1 MNPEPNPDRL
11 GNSVSK
17 IKTLLGKA
25 AERSFDALWA
35 ALGCIIETIRPQECR
50 NYFANSGMYPLNEK
64 HSSGNDL
71 FAPCKPLL
79 FGFWMG
85 DLDSRRT

>member
-1 MNPEPNPDRL
+1 MNLEANPGRL

-17 IKTLLGKA
+17 IKILLSKA
-25 AERSFDALWA
+25 AERSFDVLWA
-35 ALGCIIETIRPQECR
+35 AIGCIIETIGPRSAAITSPIRVCIQ
-50 NYFANSGMYPLNEK
+50 LNEK

-85 DLDSRRT
+85 DLDIRRT